1 MSTPAASSPDP
12 SAPSP
17 AGHAGTTASPRS
29 VPATG
34 GSPFQERLL
43 PSVGTWVVFV
53 VAGGALGL
61 ILVPVSPALAAVVA
75 VVCVALAIV
84 LGVATSPVV
93 TVSEGMLTM
102 GRSRIPVQE
111 LGESEVL
118 TGQDWHHAMHEGFE
132 PLAHHV
138 TRGWIHSGLR
148 VPVIDEE
155 DPVTAWVVS
164 CRRPEDLSLA
174 LRAAQRTSTSQ

>member
-1 MSTPAASSPDP
+1 MSTPTASSPDS
-12 SAPSP
+12 SAPLPADP
-17 AGHAGTTASPRS
+17 AGTADSPRP

-34 GSPFQERLL
+34 GTPFQERLL
-43 PSVGTWVVFV
+43 PSVGTWMVLA

-61 ILVPVSPALAAVVA
+61 ILVPVSSALAAVVA
-75 VVCVALAIV
+75 VVCIALAIV
-84 LGVATSPVV
+84 LGFATSPVV
-93 TVSEGMLTM
+93 SVAGGMLTM

-111 LGESEVL
+111 LGEPEVL

-174 LRAAQRTSTSQ
+174 LRAAQKA